1 MYTLEQ
7 LQQKTFKELKEIGW
21 QLNVLPAGDRRCRQN
36 WIEAIVGVK
45 PPLLELLDVSP
56 GVEVEPVE
64 EAIAQV
70 REIPPCDR
78 ASKFSLYPADFD
90 PLSDIDEDREAY
102 YQLYGVE
109 REDDDNNPDFRYWL
123 HGNNRRLYGGDDDDD
138 DDDELAA
145 QPIAQTVE
153 NSPGVEIEP
162 VAEAI
167 EIQAQEPIAYPRAQ
181 RLIDLAA
188 NAKTSPSIDSQGSI
202 KLGDWVK
209 VIRKPRLATGVKR
222 GEIFQVLR
230 VNTFNGALMIE
241 NPHENPKLI
250 LSARIGLLDP
260 SEVCLVPRSN
270 RPDTPVFIDLVNRNF
285 PDRLQELLQNPSG
298 VSSEPIKF
306 KFGRIISK
314 PTTKP
319 IKDGLITRYLC
330 RLKPIAQTVDSP
342 GVEIEPVTEAIEIQA
357 TEPIESKFGRI
368 VYPKPAAEP
377 IAQTV
382 ENSPGVSFDVEEF
395 QQAHVAEIDAY
406 VASFTDDRPPNR
418 GSGDRGRIEPKV
430 TQSAL
435 KQTGK
440 KSIAH
445 QLLELFKASAL
456 IIPDSPAAE
465 SEPKVTQ
472 SVLKQTETSPS
483 SEAIPVGIALSDR
496 FLARYAPPQPE
507 QIHFKVDADGQLS
520 LLDFELSGIEEPP
533 DPDDYDCMFSFWAA
547 YDAWCDRSDE
557 SFEQCTE
564 LDSQCTELDS
574 QCTELDSQCTE
585 PIQIELASMV
595 EWAPCLDEYEPET
608 IETIETSSITL
619 EISSM
624 LILSEGCAN
633 ESFDTCDFSIPTF
646 DVWCD
651 RPIDTDEPPDTGIFA
666 RRPLPKPPSF
676 PPMAVV
682 AGDRANR
689 IKKFARGATFLS
701 GRAPPGGDASF

>member
-36 WIEAIVGVK
+36 WIDAIADVQ
-45 PPLLELLDVSP
+45 PPLLELLEVSP
-56 GVEVEPVE
+56 GVEVEPVA
-64 EAIAQV
+64 EAITQV

-78 ASKFSLYPADFD
+78 ASEFSLYPADFD
-90 PLSDIDEDREAY
+90 PLSEIDEDREAY
-102 YQLYGVE
+102 YELYGVE

-123 HGNNRRLYGGDDDDD
+123 HGNNRRLYGGYDDDD

-167 EIQAQEPIAYPRAQ
+167 EIQAQETRFNFDICWVVDAEDHFVGFLPGPADEYLSGRRSFAARSYRVVEPGSLIIKPIEVQATEPIEEPAPYRGLQLAIDE
-181 RLIDLAA
+181 LIEAGGARVLSVGDKLTAGGTTLT
-188 NAKTSPSIDSQGSI
+188 KTSDDSFFFEPA
-202 KLGDWVK
+202 
-209 VIRKPRLATGVKR
+209 KP
-222 GEIFQVLR
+222 
-230 VNTFNGALMIE
+230 
-241 NPHENPKLI
+241 
-250 LSARIGLLDP
+250 
-260 SEVCLVPRSN
+260 
-270 RPDTPVFIDLVNRNF
+270 
-285 PDRLQELLQNPSG
+285 
-298 VSSEPIKF
+298 
-306 KFGRIISK
+306 
-314 PTTKP
+314 
-319 IKDGLITRYLC
+319 
-330 RLKPIAQTVDSP
+330 
-342 GVEIEPVTEAIEIQA
+342 A

-368 VYPKPAAEP
+368 VYPKPAPEP

-472 SVLKQTETSPS
+472 SALKQTETSPS

-547 YDAWCDRSDE
+547 YDAWCDRFGDE

-689 IKKFARGATFLS
+689 IKKFARSATFLS

>member
-36 WIEAIVGVK
+36 WIDAIADVQ
-45 PPLLELLDVSP
+45 PPLLELLEVSP
-56 GVEVEPVE
+56 GVEV
-64 EAIAQV
+64 
-70 REIPPCDR
+70 
-78 ASKFSLYPADFD
+78 
-90 PLSDIDEDREAY
+90 
-102 YQLYGVE
+102 
-109 REDDDNNPDFRYWL
+109 
-123 HGNNRRLYGGDDDDD
+123 
-138 DDDELAA
+138 
-145 QPIAQTVE
+145 
-153 NSPGVEIEP
+153 EP

-167 EIQAQEPIAYPRAQ
+167 EIQAQEPP
-181 RLIDLAA
+181 
-188 NAKTSPSIDSQGSI
+188 I
-202 KLGDWVK
+202 K
-209 VIRKPRLATGVKR
+209 
-222 GEIFQVLR
+222 F
-230 VNTFNGALMIE
+230 
-241 NPHENPKLI
+241 
-250 LSARIGLLDP
+250 
-260 SEVCLVPRSN
+260 
-270 RPDTPVFIDLVNRNF
+270 
-285 PDRLQELLQNPSG
+285 
-298 VSSEPIKF
+298 KF

-319 IKDGLITRYLC
+319 IKDGRITRYLC
-330 RLKPIAQTVDSP
+330 RLKPIAQTVENSP
-342 GVEIEPVTEAIEIQA
+342 GVEIEPVAEAIEIQA

-377 IAQTV
+377 IAQV
-382 ENSPGVSFDVEEF
+382 SENSPGVSFDPEQFRREN
-395 QQAHVAEIDAY
+395 AAEIESY
-406 VASFTDDRPPNR
+406 CKSFTEADCPPNR
-418 GSGDRGRIEPKV
+418 GDNGRDRLEAQPRV
-430 TQSAL
+430 SQSAL
-435 KQTGK
+435 KQTGRT
-440 KSIAH
+440 STAH

-456 IIPDSPAAE
+456 IIPDSPPAE
-465 SEPKVTQ
+465 TEAKVTQ
-472 SVLKQTETSPS
+472 SALQTAETFPGIVLS
-483 SEAIPVGIALSDR
+483 SR

-507 QIHFKVDADGQLS
+507 PIHFKADADGQLS
-520 LLDFELSGIEEPP
+520 LIDFELPNEPP

-633 ESFDTCDFSIPTF
+633 ESCKCWNFSIPTF

-701 GRAPPGGDASF
+701 GRSPPGGDASF

>member
-21 QLNVLPAGDRRCRQN
+21 QLNVLPAGDKRCRQN
-36 WIEAIVGVK
+36 WIDAIASVQ
-45 PPLLELLDVSP
+45 PPLLKLLKLLEVSP
-56 GVEVEPVE
+56 GVEVEPVA
-64 EAIAQV
+64 EAIEIQAQ
-70 REIPPCDR
+70 EPPIKFKFKFGR
-78 ASKFSLYPADFD
+78 IISKPTTKPIKDGR
-90 PLSDIDEDREAY
+90 IT
-102 YQLYGVE
+102 
-109 REDDDNNPDFRYWL
+109 RYL
-123 HGNNRRLYGGDDDDD
+123 CRLK
-138 DDDELAA
+138 
-145 QPIAQTVE
+145 PIAQTVE

-162 VAEAI
+162 VAEVI
-167 EIQAQEPIAYPRAQ
+167 EVQATEPIEEPAPYRGLQLAIDE
-181 RLIDLAA
+181 LIEAGGARVLSVGDKLTAGGTTLT
-188 NAKTSPSIDSQGSI
+188 KTSDDSFFFEPA
-202 KLGDWVK
+202 
-209 VIRKPRLATGVKR
+209 KP
-222 GEIFQVLR
+222 
-230 VNTFNGALMIE
+230 
-241 NPHENPKLI
+241 
-250 LSARIGLLDP
+250 
-260 SEVCLVPRSN
+260 
-270 RPDTPVFIDLVNRNF
+270 
-285 PDRLQELLQNPSG
+285 
-298 VSSEPIKF
+298 
-306 KFGRIISK
+306 
-314 PTTKP
+314 
-319 IKDGLITRYLC
+319 
-330 RLKPIAQTVDSP
+330 
-342 GVEIEPVTEAIEIQA
+342 A

-368 VYPKPAAEP
+368 VYPKPAPEP

-472 SVLKQTETSPS
+472 SALKQTETSPS

-547 YDAWCDRSDE
+547 YDAWCDRFGDE
-557 SFEQCTE
+557 SFEQCTELDSQCTE

-595 EWAPCLDEYEPET
+595 EWTPCLDEYEPET

-624 LILSEGCAN
+624 LILSGGCAH
-633 ESFDTCDFSIPTF
+633 ESFDTCNFSIPTF
-646 DVWCD
+646 DAWCD

-676 PPMAVV
+676 PPIAVV

-689 IKKFARGATFLS
+689 IKKFARSATFLS
-701 GRAPPGGDASF
+701 ERAPPGGDASF

>member
-36 WIEAIVGVK
+36 WIDAIADVQ
-45 PPLLELLDVSP
+45 PPLLELLEVSP
-56 GVEVEPVE
+56 GVEV
-64 EAIAQV
+64 
-70 REIPPCDR
+70 
-78 ASKFSLYPADFD
+78 
-90 PLSDIDEDREAY
+90 
-102 YQLYGVE
+102 
-109 REDDDNNPDFRYWL
+109 
-123 HGNNRRLYGGDDDDD
+123 
-138 DDDELAA
+138 
-145 QPIAQTVE
+145 
-153 NSPGVEIEP
+153 EP

-167 EIQAQEPIAYPRAQ
+167 EIQAQEPP
-181 RLIDLAA
+181 
-188 NAKTSPSIDSQGSI
+188 I
-202 KLGDWVK
+202 K
-209 VIRKPRLATGVKR
+209 
-222 GEIFQVLR
+222 F
-230 VNTFNGALMIE
+230 
-241 NPHENPKLI
+241 
-250 LSARIGLLDP
+250 
-260 SEVCLVPRSN
+260 
-270 RPDTPVFIDLVNRNF
+270 
-285 PDRLQELLQNPSG
+285 
-298 VSSEPIKF
+298 KF

-319 IKDGLITRYLC
+319 IKDGRITRYLC

-342 GVEIEPVTEAIEIQA
+342 GVEIEPVAEAIEIQA

-395 QQAHVAEIDAY
+395 QQTHVAEIDAY

-456 IIPDSPAAE
+456 IIPDPAAE
-465 SEPKVTQ
+465 TEPKVTQ
-472 SVLKQTETSPS
+472 SALKQTETSPS

-557 SFEQCTE
+557 SFE
-564 LDSQCTELDS
+564 QCTELDS

-689 IKKFARGATFLS
+689 IKKFARSATFLS

>member
-7 LQQKTFKELKEIGW
+7 LQQRTFKELKEIGW

-36 WIEAIVGVK
+36 WIDAIAGVQ
-45 PPLLELLDVSP
+45 PPLLKLLEVSP
-56 GVEVEPVE
+56 GVEV
-64 EAIAQV
+64 
-70 REIPPCDR
+70 
-78 ASKFSLYPADFD
+78 
-90 PLSDIDEDREAY
+90 
-102 YQLYGVE
+102 
-109 REDDDNNPDFRYWL
+109 
-123 HGNNRRLYGGDDDDD
+123 
-138 DDDELAA
+138 
-145 QPIAQTVE
+145 
-153 NSPGVEIEP
+153 EP

-167 EIQAQEPIAYPRAQ
+167 EIQAQEPP
-181 RLIDLAA
+181 
-188 NAKTSPSIDSQGSI
+188 I
-202 KLGDWVK
+202 K
-209 VIRKPRLATGVKR
+209 
-222 GEIFQVLR
+222 F
-230 VNTFNGALMIE
+230 
-241 NPHENPKLI
+241 
-250 LSARIGLLDP
+250 
-260 SEVCLVPRSN
+260 
-270 RPDTPVFIDLVNRNF
+270 
-285 PDRLQELLQNPSG
+285 
-298 VSSEPIKF
+298 KF

-319 IKDGLITRYLC
+319 IKDGRITRYLC

-342 GVEIEPVTEAIEIQA
+342 GVEIEPVAEAIEVQA
-357 TEPIESKFGRI
+357 TEPIELALNQKLELVAKESEESAAKQEPTQKAHKHRFLLSLKDGDNTLWYDGKDFVLELWRAKTYCKRGVGPAKCQLRHHPEVKRVFNSFGTRLQ
-368 VYPKPAAEP
+368 V
-377 IAQTV
+377 T
-382 ENSPGVSFDVEEF
+382 ENSPGVSFDIEEF

-472 SVLKQTETSPS
+472 SALKQTETSPS

-547 YDAWCDRSDE
+547 YDAWCDRFGDE
-557 SFEQCTE
+557 SFEQCTELDSQCTELDSQCTE

-682 AGDRANR
+682 AGDQANR
-689 IKKFARGATFLS
+689 IKKFARSATFLS
-701 GRAPPGGDASF
+701 ERAPPGGDASF